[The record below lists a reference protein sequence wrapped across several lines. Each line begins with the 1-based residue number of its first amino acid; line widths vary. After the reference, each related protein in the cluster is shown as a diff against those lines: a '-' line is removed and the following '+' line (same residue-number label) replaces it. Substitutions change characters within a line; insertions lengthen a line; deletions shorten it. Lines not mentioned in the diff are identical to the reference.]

1 MHGQTGDA
9 ESRPVLAVVTVFV
22 SKSTMRV
29 ETRSVLALL
38 HAYSYT
44 TIDTD
49 KVVQEFCTR
58 KPRSLAFEFWTH
70 VRKPFLTPVLTLLT
84 PRVSSSSLA
93 FMCRRAMGSRLL
105 LFHLSLH
112 FIMPPGNSLRKMI
125 VTYLKLLY
133 GLSNPGSDASQ
144 MTVSIACPELGSSLP
159 NKKI

>member
-1 MHGQTGDA
+1 MP
-9 ESRPVLAVVTVFV
+9 SLSPVLAVVTVFLAT
-22 SKSTMRV
+22 STMPV

-38 HAYSYT
+38 HVYSYT
-44 TIDTD
+44 SIDTE

-70 VRKPFLTPVLTLLT
+70 VRKPSLSPVLTLLP

-93 FMCRRAMGSRLL
+93 FMCRRALGSRLL
-105 LFHLSLH
+105 LVHLSLH
-112 FIMPPGNSLRKMI
+112 FIMPLWNSLRKMI
-125 VTYLKLLY
+125 VTYLKLPY

-159 NKKI
+159 KRR